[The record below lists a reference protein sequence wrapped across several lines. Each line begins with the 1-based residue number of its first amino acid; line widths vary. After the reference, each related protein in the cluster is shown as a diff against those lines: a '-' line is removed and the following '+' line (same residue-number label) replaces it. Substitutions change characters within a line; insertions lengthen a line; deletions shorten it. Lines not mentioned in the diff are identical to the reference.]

1 MRSEDFY
8 KPTDADLL
16 QMENELLVFE
26 VQYLKARLAE
36 AKRQAGANN
45 RGAGRVANAGW
56 VKKLLVD
63 AKPHM
68 KRLLKKM
75 PAPVARRMNRFKP
88 LYKEFERKYLK

>member
-36 AKRQAGANN
+36 ANRQAGANN
-45 RGAGRVANAGW
+45 RGGKKATSAGW
-56 VKKLLVD
+56 VQRLLIE
-63 AKPHM
+63 AKPHI
-68 KRLLKKM
+68 KRLVNRL
-75 PAPVARRMNRFKP
+75 PPPVAQRIYQFKP
-88 LYKEFERKYLK
+88 IYKDLERKYLK